1 MNIACAE
8 EGCRFQ
14 ALLFHAQG
22 STQLAVA
29 QHLQGSQ
36 GQRAGEA
43 PGGWGPGRVGPP
55 PALLGTSSRLISS

>member
-43 PGGWGPGRVGPP
+43 PGGRARHQHPSVPLPG
-55 PALLGTSSRLISS
+55 